1 MIQKIVSG
9 YGKLL
14 LSFVKILAL
23 VGLCAVFAF
32 VLVLPLWKFATVAP
46 DLYSILIILLFVA
59 GLAFFA
65 GKSLQGGL
73 CAGFPTPQERKKRI
87 KQLLNLTGRILVIFA
102 GLCGIVV
109 SILNESAVALWM
121 VLLLTIIVYGVLAFG
136 TKKEKKL

>member
-32 VLVLPLWKFATVAP
+32 VLVP

-59 GLAFFA
+59 GLVFFA
-65 GKSLQGGL
+65 GKSLKNFL
-73 CAGFPTPQERKKRI
+73 CAGFPSPQERKKRI
-87 KQLLNLTGRILVIFA
+87 KRLLNLAGRIFVILA
-102 GLCGIVV
+102 GVFGIVM
-109 SILNESAVALWM
+109 SILNESAMALWI
-121 VLLLTIIVYGVLAFG
+121 VLLLAIIIYGVLAFG

>member
-23 VGLCAVFAF
+23 VGLCAFFAF
-32 VLVLPLWKFATVAP
+32 ALVLPLWKFATVAP
-46 DLYSILIILLFVA
+46 DVYSTVIILLFVA
-59 GLAFFA
+59 GLALFA
-65 GKSLQGGL
+65 GKSLKNFL
-73 CAGFPTPQERKKRI
+73 CAGFPTPQERSRRI